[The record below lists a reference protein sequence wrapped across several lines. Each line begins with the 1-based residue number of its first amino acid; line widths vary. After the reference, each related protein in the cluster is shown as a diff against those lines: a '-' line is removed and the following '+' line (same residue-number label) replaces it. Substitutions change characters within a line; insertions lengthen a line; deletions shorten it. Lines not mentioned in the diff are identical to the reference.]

1 MTTNLNLSTNYRTA
15 ANWLNGSL
23 ILCNEIAQIDDTI
36 LDNARFDWYNE
47 ESEEYIEIYQYFLT
61 NYSQSDV
68 EFLEEHFNLLFS
80 YSDKLN
86 LFVLCVD
93 HYGTSW
99 DYVHCST
106 DLESAAKEL
115 GE

>member
-1 MTTNLNLSTNYRTA
+1 MTTKLNLSTTYKTA
-15 ANWLNGSL
+15 TNWLNGSL
-23 ILCNEIAQIDDTI
+23 ILCNEIQNDPTFWDNCRFNLFDDN
-36 LDNARFDWYNE
+36 DNPVDIFQTY
-47 ESEEYIEIYQYFLT
+47 LT

-80 YSDKLN
+80 YSDKLD

-99 DYVHCST
+99 DYVHCDT
-106 DLESAAKEL
+106 DLPAAIKSL